1 MNTACNRNPA
11 QPESTDQN
19 IESGQEVAKQNMLG
33 HSEKRTHEG
42 SRSLSRSHAKY
53 WEARLFRPFY
63 TRNGKRHEVN
73 DLAVRIQHGGR
84 REIFPLHTTNRA
96 KAAESARTTYGFL
109 KVNGWDATLAK
120 FKPDSEPQLKLNITV
135 GDFLQ
140 TVRESVVPTPL
151 KLRTF
156 LNYQNCL
163 RTIASEIF
171 SVKGGKAR
179 FDYRTGGNAEWV
191 RKINSVRLERLT
203 PERVNEWKKTRLLQ
217 AGNSPAAISSAKR
230 TINSYIRCSRSL
242 FSPSLLK
249 LVKGIELPSVLPFE
263 GVELEENGNMKYISR
278 VNARA
283 LIAAARAELKPT
295 KAEAY
300 KVFLLALFAG
310 MRKAEIDY
318 AEWDMIDFDA
328 CVMNLQETEWLHLKT
343 QDSADEITVDAE
355 VIDELRELMPK
366 PGAAR
371 GHSDRFIIASARPP
385 RNDTTRA
392 YYRCEPVFE
401 EVNAWLR
408 GKGISTNKP
417 LHELRKEVGALIA
430 TEHGIYAASRFLRH
444 SDITTTARHYADQ
457 KKRIS
462 VGLGKLLNTRIGVV
476 QAQPETAAC

>member
-11 QPESTDQN
+11 QPESTEQN

-249 LVKGIELPSVLPFE
+249 LVKGIELP
-263 GVELEENGNMKYISR
+263 
-278 VNARA
+278 
-283 LIAAARAELKPT
+283 
-295 KAEAY
+295 AY
-300 KVFLLALFAG
+300 SDGIRTVIPIESG
-310 MRKAEIDY
+310 
-318 AEWDMIDFDA
+318 
-328 CVMNLQETEWLHLKT
+328 QGS
-343 QDSADEITVDAE
+343 DSKRT
-355 VIDELRELMPK
+355 RF
-366 PGAAR
+366 R
-371 GHSDRFIIASARPP
+371 FYSDRVP
-385 RNDTTRA
+385 
-392 YYRCEPVFE
+392 
-401 EVNAWLR
+401 
-408 GKGISTNKP
+408 G
-417 LHELRKEVGALIA
+417 
-430 TEHGIYAASRFLRH
+430 
-444 SDITTTARHYADQ
+444 
-457 KKRIS
+457 
-462 VGLGKLLNTRIGVV
+462 
-476 QAQPETAAC
+476 